1 MRAVGA
7 VSLGLAF
14 SSIISSAS
22 AGEVCARAQDLTALQ
37 VAAVQQ
43 HLMVAALACN
53 DAGLYNTFVV
63 TYRDDLQ
70 ASDATLKAFFAR
82 LAEST
87 GKSEYDA
94 FKTKL
99 ANDYSLNSNRNKTFC
114 RAALAVFRAALNE
127 KKTTLA
133 SFALSQP
140 MAVDHNYPTC
150 GDKVDGG
157 SMTMKPTIVAAAP
170 AKEPLIPGKQETT
183 VPSSTAQADSA
194 PPAPVAKN
202 NDAPSS
208 SGPYATR
215 TYDSQDNNRQTYR
228 YSQQAPQYTQ
238 RPPQYSQQPPQYS
251 QQSPSRNYRYP
262 ARNPYAVYPYA
273 ANPYA
278 RSYSD
283 DYYSYCSRYGERDP
297 YCRNP
302 YSRYW
307 YGGYPPQSYLR
318 RP

>member
-1 MRAVGA
+1 MRAVGV

-14 SSIISSAS
+14 SSVIGGAW

-82 LAEST
+82 LGENT
-87 GKSEYDA
+87 GKSEYDT

-99 ANDYSLNSNRNKTFC
+99 ANDYSLSSNRNKTFC
-114 RAALAVFRAALNE
+114 GNALRVFRAALNE

-133 SFALSQP
+133 NFALSQP
-140 MAVDHNYPTC
+140 ISVDRAYPTC
-150 GDKVDGG
+150 GDKVEGVALA
-157 SMTMKPTIVAAAP
+157 MPKTEAKPAAILTSDP
-170 AKEPLIPGKQETT
+170 PK
-183 VPSSTAQADSA
+183 SA
-194 PPAPVAKN
+194 PPAKQDSVAGASSEIETTAALNRVLNASPSNSYQKS
-202 NDAPSS
+202 APAP

-215 TYDSQDNNRQTYR
+215 TYDSQNNNRQT
-228 YSQQAPQYTQ
+228 
-238 RPPQYSQQPPQYS
+238 YS

-262 ARNPYAVYPYA
+262 ARNPYAVDPYA
-273 ANPYA
+273 RSPYA
-278 RSYSD
+278 RSYGYDS
-283 DYYSYCSRYGERDP
+283 YGYSNQYGERDP
-297 YCRNP
+297 YYRNP
-302 YSRYW
+302 YARYW
-307 YGGYPPQSYLR
+307 YGGVPPQFYLR
-318 RP
+318 RR

>member
-1 MRAVGA
+1 MRGVGA

-14 SSIISSAS
+14 SSIVGGAW

-37 VAAVQQ
+37 VASVQQ

-82 LAEST
+82 LGEAT
-87 GKSEYDA
+87 GKSEYDT

-114 RAALAVFRAALNE
+114 RSALAVFRAALNE

-140 MAVDHNYPTC
+140 IAIDHNYRTC
-150 GDKVDGG
+150 GDEVEGG
-157 SMTMKPTIVAAAP
+157 AMTMKPAILASDPPKPPSPV
-170 AKEPLIPGKQETT
+170 KQEN
-183 VPSSTAQADSA
+183 PISSSTAQADSV

-215 TYDSQDNNRQTYR
+215 TYDSHYDNRQTYG

-238 RPPQYSQQPPQYS
+238 QAPQYSQQPPQYS
-251 QQSPSRNYRYP
+251 QQSPSRTYRYP

-302 YSRYW
+302 YARYW